1 MTDGSSGANT
11 AAQSTTP
18 VLGAPVLGAPDSTA
32 PSCSVVICAYTL
44 DRWDDLSAAVDAVL
58 AQSSP
63 ASELL
68 VVIDHND
75 RLLARAREQ
84 FLPRGETVTVVANA
98 HPRGLSGARNTSLDI
113 ATGDVVVFLDDDATP
128 RSSEWLASIL
138 GHYSDPSVYAVGGS
152 AHPVWPTSRPPFLPT
167 AVAGQPG
174 ELDWIVG
181 CTYRGQPT
189 TTSAVRN
196 LMGAN
201 MSFRREPVVALGGF
215 VSGIGRIGRIPLGCE
230 ETELCIRL
238 RQTHPEAE
246 IVFDPSIVVDHTVS
260 ADRTRPRYLL
270 SRSYAEGV
278 SKAAIA
284 RLIGSEDALSSERAY
299 TAKILPRA
307 VGREASA
314 AARGNP
320 VRAWGAMAVVASV
333 GAAGFGYVRGRL
345 SRIAAS

>member
-1 MTDGSSGANT
+1 MNNPSST
-11 AAQSTTP
+11 
-18 VLGAPVLGAPDSTA
+18 
-32 PSCSVVICAYTL
+32 VVICAYTL

-58 AQSSP
+58 AQSVA

-68 VVIDHND
+68 VVIDHNEK
-75 RLLARAREQ
+75 LLARAGSE
-84 FLPRGETVTVVANA
+84 FGPRGETVSVVANS
-98 HPRGLSGARNTSLDI
+98 HPRGLSGARNTSLDL
-113 ATGDVVVFLDDDATP
+113 ATGDIVVFLDDDATP
-128 RSSEWLASIL
+128 RTTEWLASL
-138 GHYSDPSVYAVGGS
+138 LAHYADPAVYAVGGS
-152 AHPVWPTSRPPFLPT
+152 AYPKWPTTRPAFLPT
-167 AVAGQPG
+167 AVAGEPG

-215 VSGIGRIGRIPLGCE
+215 VSGIGRIGRTPLGCE

-238 RQTHPEAE
+238 RQNHPDAE

-260 ADRTRPRYLL
+260 SDRTRPRYLL

-278 SKAAIA
+278 SKAAIS
-284 RLIGSEDALSSERAY
+284 RLIGSGDALSSERAY

-307 VGREASA
+307 VGRETTA

-320 VRAWGAMAVVASV
+320 ARAWGAVAVVASV
-333 GAAGFGYVRGRL
+333 GAAGFGYARGRL
-345 SRIAAS
+345 SKISS

>member
-1 MTDGSSGANT
+1 MSGQSS
-11 AAQSTTP
+11 
-18 VLGAPVLGAPDSTA
+18 
-32 PSCSVVICAYTL
+32 SVVICAYTL
-44 DRWDDLSAAVDAVL
+44 DRWDDLSTAVDAVL
-58 AQSSP
+58 RQTTA
-63 ASELL
+63 ATELL

-75 RLLARAREQ
+75 ALLDRARAE
-84 FLPRGETVTVVANA
+84 FVPRGSTVVVTENV
-98 HPRGLSGARNTSLDI
+98 HPRGLSGARNTSLDL
-113 ATGDVVVFLDDDATP
+113 AVGDIVVFLDDDAAP
-128 RSSEWLASIL
+128 RSDEWLSSIL
-138 GHYSDPSVYAVGGS
+138 THYSDPAVYAVGGS
-152 AHPVWPTSRPPFLPT
+152 AYPVWPDTRPSFLPT
-167 AVAGQPG
+167 AVDGEPG

-201 MSFRREPVVALGGF
+201 MSFRREPIVALGGF

-238 RQTHPEAE
+238 RQNHPEAE

-260 ADRTRPRYLL
+260 SDRTRPRYLL

-284 RLIGSEDALSSERAY
+284 RLIGSEDALSSERSY
-299 TAKILPRA
+299 TAKVLPRA
-307 VGREASA
+307 VGRETSA

-320 VRAWGAMAVVASV
+320 TRVWGAVAVVASV
-333 GAAGFGYVRGRL
+333 GAAGFGYARGRL
-345 SRIAAS
+345 SRISS

>member
-1 MTDGSSGANT
+1 MARKVGVNSPTS
-11 AAQSTTP
+11 
-18 VLGAPVLGAPDSTA
+18 
-32 PSCSVVICAYTL
+32 SVVICAYTL
-44 DRWDDLSAAVDAVL
+44 DRWDDLSSAVNAVL
-58 AQSSP
+58 RQSTP
-63 ASELL
+63 ATELL

-75 RLLARAREQ
+75 ELLSRARIE
-84 FLPRGETVTVVANA
+84 FLPRASTVTVVENT
-98 HPRGLSGARNTSLDI
+98 HPRGLSGARNTSLDK
-113 ATGDVVVFLDDDATP
+113 ATGEIVVFLDDDATP
-128 RSSEWLASIL
+128 RSEDWLSSLLA
-138 GHYSDPSVYAVGGS
+138 HYDDPAVYAVGGS
-152 AHPVWPTSRPPFLPT
+152 AHPVWPDTRPAFLPT

-201 MSFRREPVVALGGF
+201 MSFRREPIVALGGF

-238 RQTHPEAE
+238 RQNHPGAE

-307 VGREASA
+307 VGRETSA

-320 VRAWGAMAVVASV
+320 VRAWGAVAVVASV
-333 GAAGFGYVRGRL
+333 GAAGFGYARGRL
-345 SRIAAS
+345 SRISG

>member
-1 MTDGSSGANT
+1 MSSPVDQEQISKDVAGTPT
-11 AAQSTTP
+11 A
-18 VLGAPVLGAPDSTA
+18 
-32 PSCSVVICAYTL
+32 SVVICAYTL
-44 DRWDDLSAAVDAVL
+44 DRWSDLSEAVDAVL
-58 AQSSP
+58 TQSTP
-63 ASELL
+63 ATELL
-68 VVIDHND
+68 VIIDHND
-75 RLLARAREQ
+75 ALLERAITE
-84 FLPRGETVTVVANA
+84 FTPRSSRVSVLENS
-98 HPRGLSGARNTSLDI
+98 HPRGLSGARNTSLDRAI
-113 ATGDVVVFLDDDATP
+113 GDVVVFLDDDATP
-128 RSSEWLASIL
+128 RSDSWLSSLLA
-138 GHYSDPSVYAVGGS
+138 HYDDPAVYAVGGS
-152 AHPVWPTSRPPFLPT
+152 AYPVWPSARPAFLPT
-167 AVAGQPG
+167 AVAGEPG

-201 MSFRREPVVALGGF
+201 MSFRREPIVTLGGF

-238 RQTHPEAE
+238 RQNHPEAE

-260 ADRTRPRYLL
+260 SDRTRPRYLL

-307 VGREASA
+307 VGRETTA

-320 VRAWGAMAVVASV
+320 ARVWGAVAVVASV
-333 GAAGFGYVRGRL
+333 GAAGFGYARGRF
-345 SRIAAS
+345 SRISS

>member
-1 MTDGSSGANT
+1 VSTPSS
-11 AAQSTTP
+11 
-18 VLGAPVLGAPDSTA
+18 
-32 PSCSVVICAYTL
+32 SVVICAYTL

-58 AQSSP
+58 GQTTA
-63 ASELL
+63 ATELL
-68 VVIDHND
+68 VVIDHNEA
-75 RLLARAREQ
+75 LLKRAQAE
-84 FLPRGETVTVVANA
+84 FAPRGAGVIVTENV
-98 HPRGLSGARNTSLDI
+98 HPRGLSGARNTSLDQ
-113 ATGDVVVFLDDDATP
+113 AVGDIVVFLDDDAAP
-128 RSSEWLASIL
+128 RSTDWLSSIL
-138 GHYSDPSVYAVGGS
+138 AHYADPAVYAVGGS
-152 AHPVWPTSRPPFLPT
+152 AYPVWPDTRPSFLPT
-167 AVAGQPG
+167 AVAGEPG

-201 MSFRREPVVALGGF
+201 MSFRREPIVALGGF

-238 RQTHPEAE
+238 RQNHPEAE

-260 ADRTRPRYLL
+260 SDRTRPRYLL

-307 VGREASA
+307 VGRETSA

-320 VRAWGAMAVVASV
+320 TRAWGAVAVVASV
-333 GAAGFGYVRGRL
+333 GAAGFGYARGRL
-345 SRIAAS
+345 SRISS

>member
-1 MTDGSSGANT
+1 MNAQPAPEYSSPET
-11 AAQSTTP
+11 S
-18 VLGAPVLGAPDSTA
+18 
-32 PSCSVVICAYTL
+32 SVVICAYTL

-58 AQSSP
+58 GQSIP
-63 ASELL
+63 ATELI
-68 VVIDHND
+68 VVIDHNEQ
-75 RLLARAREQ
+75 LLARARQE
-84 FLPRGETVTVVANA
+84 FLPRGDTVIVVENA
-98 HPRGLSGARNTSLDI
+98 HPRGLSGARNTSLDL
-113 ATGDVVVFLDDDATP
+113 ATGEIVVFLDDDATP
-128 RSSEWLASIL
+128 RSENWLSSIL
-138 GHYSDPSVYAVGGS
+138 AHYSDSAVYAVGGS
-152 AHPVWPTSRPPFLPT
+152 AYPVWPKMRPAFLPT
-167 AVAGQPG
+167 AVAGEPG

-238 RQTHPEAE
+238 RQNHPDAE

-299 TAKILPRA
+299 TARILPRA
-307 VGREASA
+307 VGRETSA

-320 VRAWGAMAVVASV
+320 IRAWGAVAVVASV
-333 GAAGFGYVRGRL
+333 GAAGFGYARGRL
-345 SRIAAS
+345 SKISG